1 MNTGTTITYV
11 YGYNLYVN
19 TTNKCDFSC
28 DFCVRHNSHIGSV
41 PASDLWLRREP
52 TVEEI
57 VRSIESYDLSKFNQ
71 LVFCGFG
78 EPTCRFDD
86 ICRVIDLL
94 QEDGVKI
101 PTRIDTNGTGCLIN
115 RRDICPDFK
124 NRFDRVSISLNT
136 DTAERYE
143 KLCHPAYPGSFE
155 EMLRFA
161 KEVQKY
167 VPEVIM
173 TVVDCISKEE
183 IEHCRHICE
192 DEVGARLKRSGLHH
206 AAGPL
211 LIYRYFPV
219 TLSGQF
225 LMSSSVPAAVMR
237 PPSFPPPGP
246 ISTM

>member
-183 IEHCRHICE
+183 IEHCRHSCE
-192 DEVGARLKRSGLHH
+192 DEVGARFRVRSY
-206 AAGPL
+206 
-211 LIYRYFPV
+211 ITETRDENEFEK
-219 TLSGQF
+219 QN
-225 LMSSSVPAAVMR
+225 
-237 PPSFPPPGP
+237 
-246 ISTM
+246 I